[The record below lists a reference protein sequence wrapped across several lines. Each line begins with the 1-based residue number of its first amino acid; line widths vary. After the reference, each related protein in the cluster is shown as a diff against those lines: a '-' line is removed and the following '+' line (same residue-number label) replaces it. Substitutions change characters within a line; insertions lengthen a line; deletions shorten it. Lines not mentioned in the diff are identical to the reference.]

1 MNNISK
7 SALKQ
12 QIKMLINTLGVTPSL
27 KNSEH
32 FDFFKQVIA
41 RHPECPKWGEPS
53 DIGIRKNVLYRSTE
67 VFGVWP
73 SGTYPVSMEKCIHM
87 KLPSTRAELYEAMR
101 NSIDDQIMAYRASC
115 DEHACVFCQST
126 SLIEVDHIVLFSDL
140 VKQFLVD
147 KEPPTSFGRNRGSA
161 VVLKP
166 GSFCDEWQAFHQDRA
181 TLRLLCRDCNGARN
195 IKKPAAASSEQ
206 PPSAATPSSFAPCD
220 EVLGAPL

>member
-1 MNNISK
+1 MDSK
-7 SALKQ
+7 AALKHK
-12 QIKMLINTLGVTPSL
+12 IKMLINTLGVTASL
-27 KNSEH
+27 KDTEH
-32 FDFFKQVIA
+32 FEFFKEVIA

-73 SGTYPVSMEKCIHM
+73 SGTYPVSMEKCINM

-101 NSIDDQIMAYRASC
+101 NSIDDQVMAYRASC
-115 DEHACVFCQST
+115 YEHACVFCQST

-140 VKQFLVD
+140 VKQFLND
-147 KEPPTSFGRNRGSA
+147 RMDLPKSFGRNRGSA

-166 GSFCDEWQAFHQDRA
+166 GSFCDQWRAFHGTTA
-181 TLRLLCRDCNGARN
+181 TFRLLCRGCNGARN

-206 PPSAATPSSFAPCD
+206 PPSAATPCASEPS
-220 EVLGAPL
+220 GAGLDGPL

>member
-1 MNNISK
+1 MDVSK
-7 SALKQ
+7 AALKHK
-12 QIKMLINTLGVTPSL
+12 IKMLINTLGVTPSL
-27 KNSEH
+27 KDSEH

-73 SGTYPVSMEKCIHM
+73 SGTYPVSMEKCINM

-115 DEHACVFCQST
+115 DEHVCVFCQST
-126 SLIEVDHIVLFSDL
+126 SMIEVDHIVLFSDL

-147 KEPPTSFGRNRGSA
+147 KETPTSFGRNRGSA

-166 GSFCDEWQAFHQDRA
+166 GSFCDEWRAFHGNTA
-181 TLRLLCRDCNGARN
+181 TFRLLCRGCNGARN
-195 IKKPAAASSEQ
+195 IKKTAAASSEQ
-206 PPSAATPSSFAPCD
+206 PPSAETPSSSEPS
-220 EVLGAPL
+220 GAGLDGPL